1 MPKRAP
7 PPFSVTFFIS
17 LTTAVNQP
25 FLIISIAYIN
35 LQNPSFGRIIKA
47 GGFDKLPAFLHY
59 LSKNPFTLNPYGAF
73 HSHRIFDTMRM
84 SGS

>member
-17 LTTAVNQP
+17 LTTAVNLA

-47 GGFDKLPAFLHY
+47 GGFDKLPAFLYY
-59 LSKNPFTLNPYGAF
+59 LSRNPFTPNPYGAF
-73 HSHRIFDTMRM
+73 HSHRTFDTMRM